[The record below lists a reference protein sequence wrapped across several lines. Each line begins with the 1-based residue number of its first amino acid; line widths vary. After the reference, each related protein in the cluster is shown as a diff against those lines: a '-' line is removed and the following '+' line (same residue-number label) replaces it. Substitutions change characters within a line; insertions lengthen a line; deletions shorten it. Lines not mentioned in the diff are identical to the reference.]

1 MCVGATGGSGGV
13 LYDHQNI
20 KALSASYKSR
30 GFVSV
35 PKWRELWLLL
45 NLFTR
50 GEGENILLCI
60 DSLLLVQVV
69 YLLVLSKSNS
79 RLLKYTELQQ

>member
-13 LYDHQNI
+13 LCDHQNI
-20 KALSASYKSR
+20 KALSAGHKSR

-35 PKWRELWLLL
+35 PKCKELWLLF

-50 GEGENILLCI
+50 GERAKVSSCVLTVCCYTGG
-60 DSLLLVQVV
+60 LLVSTV
-69 YLLVLSKSNS
+69 K
-79 RLLKYTELQQ
+79 K